1 MKTREVLLLI
11 ILLLCSSMAIT
22 VLAQEAPNSITP
34 LPEKAKLKTIKYKN
48 YDYAIVGYVYEKQFI
63 EGQIIS
69 FYNTSTQ
76 SDKVSFGYI
85 SVPYS
90 KTNLSNQMISGTYF
104 VREGISYLDVTFA
117 DTDNFIQGLFKVSNT
132 HDGNGL
138 SPNHKEARKLNIEPV
153 NIIQCSGYNRSGDPV
168 FLQKNSNDYV
178 LKIELDDSN
187 LEVSITSDYMEKN
200 FYSSVSKLFKYR
212 NAIDSRYEMPLD
224 FDDYIKN
231 SENVKLTYQNGDIF
245 LGQIENSKGKYRAKE
260 GKYTF
265 SNGEIFTGTLN
276 DYSSEIWTNGM
287 WIFTDGN
294 VENGDWLKKYN
305 VTKDNLASVSTMT
318 EKHSLAIQLY
328 EQRQKR
334 IMEEKIARLQSEEK
348 KRVAD
353 QKRKQEYI
361 LKYGEY
367 YGTLVSQGELRA
379 GMSTAMVNAVFP
391 KDFFI
396 ISESTR
402 NGQSVEIWQFSKDKM
417 ETAIMLEG
425 AKNKEEGVI
434 GALATAFLIALSEQM
449 GGPTIPRML
458 IFKNNKLTDIY
469 R

>member
-1 MKTREVLLLI
+1 
-11 ILLLCSSMAIT
+11 MAC
-22 VLAQEAPNSITP
+22 
-34 LPEKAKLKTIKYKN
+34 
-48 YDYAIVGYVYEKQFI
+48 GY
-63 EGQIIS
+63 
-69 FYNTSTQ
+69 
-76 SDKVSFGYI
+76 
-85 SVPYS
+85 
-90 KTNLSNQMISGTYF
+90 L
-104 VREGISYLDVTFA
+104 
-117 DTDNFIQGLFKVSNT
+117 
-132 HDGNGL
+132 
-138 SPNHKEARKLNIEPV
+138 
-153 NIIQCSGYNRSGDPV
+153 
-168 FLQKNSNDYV
+168 
-178 LKIELDDSN
+178 
-187 LEVSITSDYMEKN
+187 
-200 FYSSVSKLFKYR
+200 
-212 NAIDSRYEMPLD
+212 
-224 FDDYIKN
+224 
-231 SENVKLTYQNGDIF
+231 
-245 LGQIENSKGKYRAKE
+245 
-260 GKYTF
+260 
-265 SNGEIFTGTLN
+265 
-276 DYSSEIWTNGM
+276 
-287 WIFTDGN
+287 FTDGN

-361 LKYGEY
+361 SKYGEY

-391 KDFFI
+391 KDLFI